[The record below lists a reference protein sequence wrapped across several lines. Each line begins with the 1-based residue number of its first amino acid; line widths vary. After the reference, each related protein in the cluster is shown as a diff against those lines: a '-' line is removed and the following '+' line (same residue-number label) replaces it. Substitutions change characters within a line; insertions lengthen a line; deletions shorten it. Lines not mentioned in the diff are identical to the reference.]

1 MSATI
6 SLGIYNSTHMK
17 ELISKRKLDIGIIH
31 ATILVLLQ
39 VLYAITYYVGIFSE
53 RQDAGKSIVYQ
64 VIFTYAYISVL
75 ILIRRV
81 LAKDK
86 VLINNILWIIRLEGI
101 KAAGNI
107 LLIAG
112 IYYAAVVVYLC
123 SLVLSVF
130 YILSMIRIFNFRNA
144 ENMEFTKLGPI
155 LISLVICFILVTLGS
170 LYAVFDQVSGMYSVT
185 NMIMAIPFIFLIK
198 YFKSI
203 KINQLQMDL

>member
-6 SLGIYNSTHMK
+6 SFGIYNSTHMK
-17 ELISKRKLDIGIIH
+17 EVISKRKLDIGIIH

>member
-1 MSATI
+1 
-6 SLGIYNSTHMK
+6 
-17 ELISKRKLDIGIIH
+17 
-31 ATILVLLQ
+31 

>member
-1 MSATI
+1 
-6 SLGIYNSTHMK
+6 MK

-39 VLYAITYYVGIFSE
+39 VLYAITFYVGIFSE
-53 RQDAGKSIVYQ
+53 RQDAGKSIAYQ

-86 VLINNILWIIRLEGI
+86 VLINNILWIIRLEGV

-144 ENMEFTKLGPI
+144 ESTEFTKLGPI

-170 LYAVFDQVSGMYSVT
+170 LYVVYDQVSGMYSVT

-198 YFKSI
+198 YFRSI
-203 KINQLQMDL
+203 KINHPSVI